1 MLMGADGYAL
11 DEALGR
17 IDAQAQALGIPTH
30 QPVVVDWYVLQAL
43 DIGRTLLRVAKAKG
57 LTSPEQF
64 NALRK
69 AAGKVLQEPLQEEP
83 Q

>member
-1 MLMGADGYAL
+1 MGADGHAL
-11 DEALGR
+11 DEALTR
-17 IDAQAQALGIPTH
+17 IDAQAQAMGIPAH
-30 QPVVVDWYVLQAL
+30 QPVVVEWYVLQAL
-43 DIGRTLLRVAKAKG
+43 DLGRTLLKVAKRKG

-69 AAGKVLQEPLQEEP
+69 AAGKLLQEPLPEEP